1 MNKIFFKKKRKTCLF
16 VNFFLALFRCWCE
29 KTLARTQEQV
39 LNSAVLCLGLYR
51 LLCFIRLPTIR
62 GYVRAVWWVFTGFC
76 FLATQSG
83 NELELVSLWLSHSE
97 TSSSS
102 LPPLKYHWTLPQ
114 KSPEITFG
122 HYPRNRPFSVC
133 VYHPA
138 AHLLLFALNREL
150 HELSRELQ
158 MIYSEANGITK
169 HNISITKTDAFQS
182 ETKFKDLKVH
192 WLYFWLRCLNSRV
205 STLTCNECVTD
216 CNHGTK

>member
-83 NELELVSLWLSHSE
+83 NELELVSLWLS
-97 TSSSS
+97 
-102 LPPLKYHWTLPQ
+102 LLLKITELYPKRVLKSRLAITQEIVPFLCARTILLLTCFCLHWTESCMNCQESCRWSTPRLTGSRNIIFRLPRLMH
-114 KSPEITFG
+114 F
-122 HYPRNRPFSVC
+122 NRR
-133 VYHPA
+133 H
-138 AHLLLFALNREL
+138 
-150 HELSRELQ
+150 
-158 MIYSEANGITK
+158 
-169 HNISITKTDAFQS
+169 
-182 ETKFKDLKVH
+182 
-192 WLYFWLRCLNSRV
+192 
-205 STLTCNECVTD
+205 D
-216 CNHGTK
+216 CNHDTK